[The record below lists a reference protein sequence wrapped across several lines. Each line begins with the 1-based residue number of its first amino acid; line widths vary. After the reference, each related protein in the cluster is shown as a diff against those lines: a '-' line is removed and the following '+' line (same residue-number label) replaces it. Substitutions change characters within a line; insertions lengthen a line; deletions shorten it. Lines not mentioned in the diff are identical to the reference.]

1 MLFPQTGR
9 AGSRKNAE
17 RFVFAIA
24 TVISCG
30 STESGSVTACTIVG
44 GAGKKS
50 AINERIEEI
59 KMQIEKTTSSY
70 DKEQLQKRL
79 AKLGYYAGHTV

>member
-1 MLFPQTGR
+1 MVETRSNVVGEIPDWNPAALINMLGK
-9 AGSRKNAE
+9 AK
-17 RFVFAIA
+17 
-24 TVISCG
+24 TVKIDKDN
-30 STESGSVTACTIVG
+30 TTIVG